1 MSTTTNSIGD
11 ITRWFQVT
19 LAPQPCSWW
28 IWEPDAHRQTLHID
42 MSAYP
47 DYTAQHKAMSM
58 HDTNYALMR
67 LELTNA
73 ASGGTAVFDWQT
85 KSILSERYGVRHL
98 FYSHK
103 LNMEV
108 AVYPDSRWIDE
119 LRMIMKL
126 NPVGE

>member
-28 IWEPDAHRQTLHID
+28 IWEHDASVPSLHID

-47 DYTAQHKAMSM
+47 DYAAMHKAMSM

-98 FYSHK
+98 FYSPR
-103 LNMEV
+103 LDMEV

>member
-1 MSTTTNSIGD
+1 MSTTLNSASVY
-11 ITRWFQVT
+11 TRWYQVT

-28 IWEPDAHRQTLHID
+28 IWEHDASVPSLHID

-47 DYTAQHKAMSM
+47 DYTAMHKAMSM

-67 LELTNA
+67 LQLTNT

-85 KSILSERYGVRHL
+85 KSIHSMRYGIRHV
-98 FYSHK
+98 FYSPR

-108 AVYPDSRWIDE
+108 AVYPDSRWMDE

-126 NPVGE
+126 DPIRE